1 MFYVYVL
8 KSPVHGQIYIGYTAD
23 LRQRF
28 REHQKIERH
37 KGWILIYY
45 EAYRDEQDARD
56 RERMLKHYGGTLGI
70 LKKRIKRSMDLSSE
84 LAGEA
89 RCPSPRECRP

>member
-23 LRQRF
+23 LKARYRA
-28 REHQKIERH
+28 HQEKDH
-37 KGWILIYY
+37 KGWILVYY

-70 LKKRIKRSMDLSSE
+70 LKKRMKRSMVVSSE
-84 LAGEA
+84 KKKK
-89 RCPSPRECRP
+89 RK

>member
-23 LRQRF
+23 LRKRI
-28 REHQKIERH
+28 ESHQKEGH
-37 KGWILIYY
+37 QGWILIYY
-45 EAYRDEQDARD
+45 EAYREEQDARD

-70 LKKRIKRSMDLSSE
+70 LKKRMKRSMDLGEFRIGGGSSA
-84 LAGEA
+84 LK
-89 RCPSPRECRP
+89 SP

>member
-28 REHQKIERH
+28 REHQEQSH

-45 EAYRDEQDARD
+45 EAYREEQDARD
-56 RERMLKHYGGTLGI
+56 RERMLKHYGSSLGK
-70 LKKRIKRSMDLSSE
+70 LKARIEASLNAVGLE
-84 LAGEA
+84 WAG
-89 RCPSPRECRP
+89 SQ